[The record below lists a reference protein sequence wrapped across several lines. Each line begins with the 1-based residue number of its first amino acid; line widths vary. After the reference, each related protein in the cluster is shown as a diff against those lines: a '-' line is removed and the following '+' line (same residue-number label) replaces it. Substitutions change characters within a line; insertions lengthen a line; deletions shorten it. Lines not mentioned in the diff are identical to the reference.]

1 MSGAPAAGAVR
12 AEGAGASIALG
23 MYDAALVGAAPLA
36 VRDASGVFAPLDT
49 PRWTAPA
56 DVTDERVLARAAG
69 PVLDV
74 GCGPGRHVRALM
86 RRDVPVLGVEVA
98 RGAVGLARD
107 SGAPVHHGSVFTPV
121 PGTGSYRT
129 ALLLDGNVGIGGD
142 PVALLARVG
151 ELLGDR
157 GRVLCETGAP
167 GDGVR
172 IARVRLEDGAIV
184 SEWFA
189 WARVAAD
196 ALAPLALAAGFA
208 LLATWHDGGRWFAE
222 LAKHPDSERRA
233 A

>member
-1 MSGAPAAGAVR
+1 
-12 AEGAGASIALG
+12 

-36 VRDASGVFAPLDT
+36 VRDASGVLAPLDT
-49 PRWTAPA
+49 ARWTAPA

-86 RRDVPVLGVEVA
+86 RRDVPVLGLEVA
-98 RGAVGLARD
+98 RGAVELARD
-107 SGAPVHHGSVFTPV
+107 GGAPVHHGSVFAPV
-121 PGTGSYRT
+121 PDTGSYRT
-129 ALLLDGNVGIGGD
+129 VLLLDGNVGIGGD

-157 GRVLCETGAP
+157 GRVLCETGVP
-167 GDGVR
+167 GGGVR
-172 IARVRLEDGAIV
+172 IVRVRLEDGAIV
-184 SEWFA
+184 SEWFT

-196 ALAPLALAAGFA
+196 ALAPLALAAGFE

-222 LAKHPDSERRA
+222 LAKHAESERRA